1 MSVKKSA
8 AVLLFCAVFLFSG
21 RAMAERKNF
30 TDFTI
35 ELPAG
40 WTIEQDGITTAFVS
54 KDKKANMQVTVESV
68 AHIAKEGIT
77 AKELAEAYAHELQGS
92 TPTMEDNDPNY
103 YSFTFLSPEGTKS
116 EASIVVSGRLFY
128 LITIS
133 GRHKDLAEMV
143 ESVLLS
149 IM

>member
-1 MSVKKSA
+1 MRLKTA
-8 AVLLFCAVFLFSG
+8 ATLLFCVALLFSG
-21 RAMAERKNF
+21 QALAAKRDF
-30 TDFTI
+30 TDFSVDF
-35 ELPAG
+35 PDG
-40 WTIEQDGITTAFVS
+40 WTIERDGITTAFVS

-92 TPTMEDNDPNY
+92 TPTMEANDPNY
-103 YSFTFLSPEGTKS
+103 YSFTFLSPEGTES
-116 EASIVVSGRLFY
+116 EASVVISGRLFY

-133 GRHKDLAEMV
+133 GRHKDLAGMV